1 VHLVG
6 FIIRICMYNIEN
18 FFVFLT
24 FPDQALTIDVL
35 VEIREQGAI

>member
-1 VHLVG
+1 VHQVG
-6 FIIRICMYNIEN
+6 STIRLCRYYIEN

-24 FPDQALTIDVL
+24 SPDKAVKFDGV